1 MKETFSNLPLDSQIK
16 KTDSS
21 EKTTEYFDSINKQQL
36 QFKASESDA
45 VIGFFKSRGMQDS
58 AANSV
63 GFLFLKQ
70 CKLDDVDPL
79 ELLSNLQKLDG
90 LTLDSTLGE
99 ILNINRIKTSTLGSA
114 PEIRVDNPAKRN
126 IVA

>member
-1 MKETFSNLPLDSQIK
+1 MKETFSNLPIDEQIAKKDSGEGTI
-16 KTDSS
+16 D
-21 EKTTEYFDSINKQQL
+21 YFDNFNKQQL
-36 QFKASESDA
+36 AFKASTSDA
-45 VIGFFKSRGMQDS
+45 VIAFFKSRGMQES
-58 AANSV
+58 AAKSV
-63 GFLFLKQ
+63 SFIFLKQ

-99 ILNINRIKTSTLGSA
+99 ILNINRIKTSTLGAS
-114 PEIRVDNPAKRN
+114 PTVRSENPAKRN